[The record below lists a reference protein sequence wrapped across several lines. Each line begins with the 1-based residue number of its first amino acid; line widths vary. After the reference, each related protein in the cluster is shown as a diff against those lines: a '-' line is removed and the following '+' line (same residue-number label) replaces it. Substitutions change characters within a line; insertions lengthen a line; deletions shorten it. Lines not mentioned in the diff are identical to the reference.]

1 MPSPLVRVPAS
12 IRDAVLTLC
21 RLEREGL
28 PVQAALE
35 QAIASLQAAD
45 NPVNS
50 SLQQPVIADLIQR
63 VEALEQ
69 LTALLAAPQPSV
81 NSVVNSNASAVNKS
95 VSKPVNQQLQPVNS
109 SPGDGWLSVEEAWAI
124 AAERGCPASLASF
137 RRWARGNAKYPDGDE
152 AALQRWGFERDS
164 SRATEGNPKNPARFL
179 RSIQS

>member
-12 IRDAVLTLC
+12 IRGAVLTLS

-35 QAIASLQAAD
+35 QAIASLQAV
-45 NPVNS
+45 NSPVNS
-50 SLQQPVIADLIQR
+50 RPSQSVIDDLIQR

-69 LTALLAAPQPSV
+69 LTALLTLSGVPVNSPVNSQPASV
-81 NSVVNSNASAVNKS
+81 NTS
-95 VSKPVNQQLQPVNS
+95 VSRPVNQQPQSVNS
-109 SPGDGWLSVEEAWAI
+109 SGEWLTVDEAWAI
-124 AAERGCPASLASF
+124 AVERGCPASLSSF

-152 AALQRWGFERDS
+152 AALQRWGFSRDS

-179 RSIQS
+179 RSVPA